1 MALFNFPQQATS
13 PDAWNTFLR
22 TNNYN
27 VPEMLAYV
35 YQLYERERA
44 LGTRYHQVLLAL
56 AHLSDGYNPT
66 SENASANLLT
76 QCVDCNQSVVV
87 DGSDYGRFLPC
98 GHVMHSFCMATYC
111 ETSVETSAPGCRRCG
126 VRFFPTSCNPQSQ
139 LKVALVLT
147 AVRVLNGTPL
157 SVLRQDFIDNAYES
171 VEELDQL
178 ILSAEQNEAAI
189 IEMAKK
195 VIAEHKVFLRGL
207 STVVAETLIP
217 TVNEFRPFPAMP
229 AISTAATT
237 YEEAAPPKKKQQIF
251 AAAAPAVSMP
261 PTMEPDVLPPN
272 DSVIPKGTRYQNRS
286 IMFTAFSSKCK
297 LCKRPQE
304 QGRTII
310 ASGDQGFACCI
321 CVFSKTSADVFA
333 EVLGTPSLDSM
344 F

>member
-1 MALFNFPQQATS
+1 MALFRFPQQPTS
-13 PDAWNTFLR
+13 AEAWASFLE
-22 TNNYN
+22 TSNHN
-27 VPEMLAYV
+27 VPDLLSYV

-56 AHLSDGYNPT
+56 AHLADGYNPT
-66 SENASANLLT
+66 SEGANANVLT

-111 ETSVETSAPGCRRCG
+111 ETTVETSAPGCRRCG
-126 VRFFPTSCNPQSQ
+126 VRFFPTSCSPQSQ
-139 LKVALVLT
+139 LKVAIVLT

-157 SVLRQDFIDNAYES
+157 PVMRQDFIDNAYES
-171 VEELDQL
+171 NEELDQL
-178 ILSAEQNEAAI
+178 ILATEQDDVAI
-189 IEMAKK
+189 KAVAQK
-195 VIAEHKVFLRGL
+195 VIAEHKVFLRSL

-217 TVNEFRPFPAMP
+217 TVNENRPFPVLP
-229 AISTAATT
+229 AAVTDAQ
-237 YEEAAPPKKKQQIF
+237 PPKKKQQS
-251 AAAAPAVSMP
+251 AQTQVAKPAVAMP
-261 PTMEPDVLPPN
+261 PAMEPDVLPPT
-272 DSVIPKGTRYQNRS
+272 DSVIPKGTRYMNRS

-321 CVFSKTSADVFA
+321 CVFSKTSADVFT
-333 EVLGTPSLDSM
+333 EVLGTPSVDSM